1 MKLAWID
8 ALKVGASVYTSDD
21 EAVVISAE
29 FANKIVRN
37 FDALQKK
44 EYRVPLLRSHGRRD
58 DYIYG
63 DVQAMRIKDGYVQ
76 CGVTFTR
83 EEEKQAFNEGIMREY
98 SPGFEED
105 WLDPHTGNR
114 IGPVLLELSFTG
126 LAYQRNLRAPQEAN
140 PIQMSKYLFSIG
152 GKMPEDKKEMMEET
166 VEVVKEMAEPTL
178 GDIASMLSQIL
189 EMLAPKEEM
198 AEDPEKELMVVEDE
212 EKKEMSA
219 RIRQLEERAIRAEL
233 SALGIKAEDDVR
245 HLIQLSRQSPEL
257 YKTTAKKLAR
267 PSVQVELGVMGAAGS
282 RTAIDVEYVARSAK
296 NANASAPGKLTL
308 FLSKNHPQFVDR
320 TQEVRAAIQKL

>member
-21 EAVVISAE
+21 EAVVISPE
-29 FANKIVRN
+29 FANKIVSN
-37 FDALQKK
+37 FDALQEKG
-44 EYRVPLLRSHGRRD
+44 YRVPLLRSHGRRD

-63 DVQAMRIKDGYVQ
+63 DVHAMRIKDGYVQ

-98 SPGFEED
+98 SPGFDEN

-114 IGPVLLELSFTG
+114 MGPVLLELSFTG

-152 GKMPEDKKEMMEET
+152 GEMPEDKKEMMEET
-166 VEVVKEMAEPTL
+166 VEVVEEMAEPTL

-189 EMLAPKEEM
+189 QMLAPKEDL
-198 AEDPEKELMVVEDE
+198 AEEPEEELMAEDE

-233 SALGIKAEDDVR
+233 SALGIKGEDDVR

-267 PSVQVELGVMGAAGS
+267 PSVQVELGVMGATES
-282 RTAIDVEYVARSAK
+282 RPVIDVEYVARAAK
-296 NANASAPGKLTL
+296 NASASAPGKLAL